1 MRPVVALFILVALPI
16 AAQGPAVD
24 SSVSPCDDFYQY
36 ACGPWMAGHPIPA
49 AESRWGRFEE
59 LEDRNREILRDILE
73 KSRGQ
78 IGDYYAACMDVAT
91 INRKGIEALKPE
103 LERIAKL
110 GDKMAITA
118 EAARL
123 HRMGVGALFDFS
135 SGPDFKNST
144 VNIAQADQGGL
155 GLPDRDFYLKT
166 DPKSVEL
173 RGQYVAH
180 VEKMF
185 RLLGEPPARAKS
197 NAQAVM
203 QIEAGLARGSLD
215 RTARREPARIYHQM
229 TKAELISLNPDI
241 AWPRYFEDIAAPE
254 FDSLN
259 VAVPAFFRRLEELIV
274 LNSLDRW
281 KAYLTWHLVH
291 ATAGLLPDAFVEE
304 NFNFYGRVLTGAQEL
319 RPRWKRCVS
328 YTNRQLGFA
337 LGKAFVERTF
347 GAEGKE
353 RTLRMVRAIE
363 RAMAQDIHK
372 LTWMTPETKKQAL
385 MKLRAIANNIGYPDQ
400 WRDYSSVKIAR
411 DDALGNAARA
421 DRFEFQ
427 RQMDKIGKPVDR
439 GEWFMTPPTVD
450 AYYEGSL
457 NTINFPAGILQPPF
471 FGRSAGDATNFG
483 AIGSVIGHEITHGF
497 DDEGSQFDAQG
508 NLRNWWTPRDHAAFQ
523 AREQCFVDQY
533 SRFEPVPEVH
543 LNGKLTLGENTA
555 DNGGLRLALMALR
568 ETARKPTQ
576 EKEQQ
581 LFVGFAQIWCENE
594 REENAR
600 VRVTTDPHSPA
611 RARVNGVVQN
621 MPEFGKAF
629 ACTAAQPMVTPRAC
643 RVW

>member
-1 MRPVVALFILVALPI
+1 MVRTVALVVALLPPI
-16 AAQGPAVD
+16 FAQSPAVD
-24 SSVSPCDDFYQY
+24 SVVSPCQDFYQY
-36 ACGPWMAGHPIPA
+36 ACGPWKASHPIPA
-49 AESRWGRFEE
+49 AEPRWGSFEE
-59 LEDRNREILRDILE
+59 LQDRNREVLREILE

-91 INRKGIEALKPE
+91 INRKGIEPLKPE
-103 LERIAKL
+103 LERIAAL

-118 EAARL
+118 EVARL
-123 HRMGVGALFDFS
+123 HRIGVGALFDFS
-135 SGPDFKNST
+135 SGPDFRNST

-155 GLPDRDFYLKT
+155 GLPDRDYYLKT
-166 DPKSVEL
+166 DTKSVEL
-173 RGQYVAH
+173 REQYLAH
-180 VEKMF
+180 VEKMLQ
-185 RLLGEPPARAKS
+185 LLGEPPARAKN

-203 QIEAGLARGSLD
+203 QIETGLAKGSLD
-215 RTARREPARIYHQM
+215 RTLRREPSKIYHKM

-241 AWPRYFEDIAAPE
+241 AWPRYFESIEAPE

-259 VAVPAFFRRLEELIV
+259 VAVPGFFRRLEELLV
-274 LNSLDRW
+274 LNNLDRW

-291 ATAGLLPDAFVEE
+291 ARAGLLPDALVEE
-304 NFNFYGRVLTGAQEL
+304 NFNFYGRILTGAKEL

-347 GAEGKE
+347 GPEGKE

-363 RAMAQDIHK
+363 RAMGQDMQK

-385 MKLRAIANNIGYPDQ
+385 VKLRAIVNKIGYPDK

-411 DDALGNAARA
+411 DDASGNAARA
-421 DRFEFQ
+421 DQFEFK

-439 GEWFMTPPTVD
+439 GEWQMTPPTVD
-450 AYYEGSL
+450 AYYEDSM

-471 FGRSAGDATNFG
+471 FDRSAGDASNYG
-483 AIGSVIGHEITHGF
+483 AIGSVIGHEMTHGF

-508 NLRNWWTPRDHAAFQ
+508 NLRNWWTPRDRAAFQ
-523 AREQCFVDQY
+523 AREQCFVDEY
-533 SRFEPVPEVH
+533 AGFEAVEGVH

-555 DNGGLRLALMALR
+555 DNGGVRLALMALLA
-568 ETARKPTQ
+568 TAGSKAQ
-576 EKEQQ
+576 EQQ
-581 LFVGFAQIWCENE
+581 FFLGFAQIWCENE

-600 VRVTTDPHSPA
+600 MRVTVDPHSPA
-611 RARVNGVVQN
+611 AARVNGVVQN

-629 ACTAAQPMVTPRAC
+629 ACTAGQPMVSPRAC